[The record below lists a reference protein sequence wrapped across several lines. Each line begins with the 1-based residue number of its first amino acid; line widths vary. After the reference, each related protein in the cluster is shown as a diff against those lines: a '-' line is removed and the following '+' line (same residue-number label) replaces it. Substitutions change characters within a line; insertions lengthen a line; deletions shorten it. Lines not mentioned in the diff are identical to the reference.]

1 MRLRSFMEV
10 KFNQFLLWCDFNLIK
25 MIFISTIETM
35 SHDHNHSGKNL
46 RFAFWVNLIFA
57 IFEFI
62 GGWLVNS
69 VAIMSDALH
78 DFGDS
83 ISLGTAWY
91 LDRKS
96 TQKADKSFSFG
107 YARHSLLGALI
118 NSIIL
123 ISGSVYIVIEAI
135 KRLVDPELS
144 NASGMILFAMIGIIV
159 NGVVAFRTSTG
170 KSMNEKV
177 VYWHIMEDVLG
188 WAAVLIGGVVLYFY
202 ESPYIDPILSLLITA
217 YILYG
222 VIRRLI
228 QTMHFFLQGVPKD
241 IDLDQILDDIRSIPK
256 VKNVHHT
263 HVWSLDGERHV
274 FTSHVKLERI
284 DNFVQLRVVKETIK
298 KLLAKK
304 RFEHYTIDVELEEET
319 CGIIE

>member
-1 MRLRSFMEV
+1 
-10 KFNQFLLWCDFNLIK
+10 
-25 MIFISTIETM
+25 M
-35 SHDHNHSGKNL
+35 SHDHNYSGKNL
-46 RFAFWVNLIFA
+46 RFAFWMNLIFA

-62 GGWLVNS
+62 GGMVINS

-83 ISLGTAWY
+83 ISLGAAWY

-96 TQKADKSFSFG
+96 KQKPDNIFSFG

-118 NSIIL
+118 NSIVL
-123 ISGSVYIVIEAI
+123 ISGSIYIVFEAI
-135 KRLVDPELS
+135 NRLIDPELS
-144 NASGMILFAMIGIIV
+144 NAPGMILFAIIGVVV
-159 NGVVAFRTSTG
+159 NGVVAIRMSSG

-188 WAAVLIGGVVLYFY
+188 WAAVLIGGIILYFY
-202 ESPYIDPILSLLITA
+202 ESPYIDPILSIVITA

-222 VIRRLI
+222 VVRRLS
-228 QTMHFFLQGVPKD
+228 QTMHFFLQGVPKEID
-241 IDLDQILDDIRSIPK
+241 IEQIAEDILFISH
-256 VKNVHHT
+256 VKNIHHT

-284 DNFVQLRVVKETIK
+284 DSFDQLKAVKESIK
-298 KLLAKK
+298 RLLRKHK
-304 RFEHYTIDVELEEET
+304 FEHYTLDVELDGET
-319 CGIIE
+319 CKLTD